1 MAVPLQGHALSRL
14 HLTKGPDADK
24 DKLDDV
30 TSADVQAA
38 ARSVQMT
45 DLEAGKHVADD
56 ASHHGESGIQSVL
69 KKREGVHAEGGKHV
83 HMADAEDGEN
93 PRSGRNSTEPDR
105 KKKMWDEMLKRK
117 VAGDLGKQKNSDNP
131 DDLTSTHSEE
141 EDHTLRVNSQAA
153 LLGGGMSSSEWVPET
168 LSPNPMPSHT
178 HQLPPLDQPRLLSK
192 KGLLS
197 ALSNSKRLLPALMK
211 KDNDLAEAA
220 VRGGL
225 THQRSGGL
233 ASRMET
239 AGSVGSNAPLL
250 PAGVPSG
257 KNTVTL

>member
-1 MAVPLQGHALSRL
+1 MPLQGHALSRL

-24 DKLDDV
+24 DNHTHGVASED
-30 TSADVQAA
+30 AQAA

-45 DLEAGKHVADD
+45 DLEAGKHAADD
-56 ASHHGESGIQSVL
+56 ANQQGESGIQSVL
-69 KKREGVHAEGGKHV
+69 KKRDGVHAEGGKHV
-83 HMADAEDGEN
+83 HMADAEDGGN
-93 PRSGRNSTEPDR
+93 LHGGKHSTEPDR

-141 EDHTLRVNSQAA
+141 EDHTSRVNSQAA

-168 LSPNPMPSHT
+168 LSPNPTPSHT
-178 HQLPPLDQPRLLSK
+178 HQLPPLEQPRLLSK

-211 KDNDLAEAA
+211 KDDDLAEAA

-239 AGSVGSNAPLL
+239 AGSVDSNAPLL
-250 PAGVPSG
+250 PAGVSSG
-257 KNTVTL
+257 QTTLTQ

>member
-1 MAVPLQGHALSRL
+1 MSRL

-24 DKLDDV
+24 DNQTDGV

-45 DLEAGKHVADD
+45 DLEAGKHAADD
-56 ASHHGESGIQSVL
+56 ASLHGEAGIQRVV
-69 KKREGVHAEGGKHV
+69 KKRDGVHAEGGKHV
-83 HMADAEDGEN
+83 HMADAEDDGNLHGGKHSAEL
-93 PRSGRNSTEPDR
+93 DR

-117 VAGDLGKQKNSDNP
+117 VAGNLGKQKNSDNL

-141 EDHTLRVNSQAA
+141 EDHTSRVNSQAA

-168 LSPNPMPSHT
+168 LSPNPTPSHT

-211 KDNDLAEAA
+211 KDNDLAEEA

-225 THQRSGGL
+225 VHQRSGGL
-233 ASRMET
+233 ASRMQT
-239 AGSVGSNAPLL
+239 AGSMDSNAPLL
-250 PAGVPSG
+250 PAGIPSG
-257 KNTVTL
+257 KTTVTW